1 MSASESDRQRERDRK
16 CTQTHP
22 KGHQSNLC
30 FTASQSSPV
39 LLFETVSCSHLFE
52 VVVSKLCSPLRCNLL
67 RFMNKQVSGWSECLQ
82 KKNFTPL
89 RLC

>member
-39 LLFETVSCSHLFE
+39 LLFETVSCSRLFE
-52 VVVSKLCSPLRCNLL
+52 VVVSKLCSPLRCILL
-67 RFMNKQVSGWSECLQ
+67 SFWLVSVPA
-82 KKNFTPL
+82 KKKKVTPL
-89 RLC
+89 RLY